1 MKYLAIFSFLL
12 FIGAGCTGVPSA
24 DDGLEATN
32 IQLKSNDDSVNSEE
46 VKESE
51 PNVNTMTEKTYA
63 FPGVL
68 PAEKIHNKQVRITTK
83 NGDVVIKLLDE
94 IAPKTVS
101 NFVYLTEEGYYD
113 GLTFHRVIEDFMVQ
127 GGDPTG
133 TGAGGPGYNFEDEF
147 SDEVNFSE
155 PGKLAMAN
163 RGHGTNGSQFFITTV
178 PTEWLQGAHTIFGE
192 VIEGQDVVLQIVGGD
207 KMQKVVIEEAK

>member
-1 MKYLAIFSFLL
+1 MKYLAIFSLL
-12 FIGAGCTGVPSA
+12 LLIGAGCTGVPST
-24 DDGLEATN
+24 DNGQVATN
-32 IQLKSNDDSVNSEE
+32 IQFKSTDDSVNSQEE
-46 VKESE
+46 KESDSNE
-51 PNVNTMTEKTYA
+51 KIMTEKTYA

-68 PAEKIHNKQVRITTK
+68 PAQKIQNKQVRITTK

-147 SDEVNFSE
+147 SDMVNFSE

-163 RGHGTNGSQFFITTV
+163 RGPGTNGSQFFITTV

-192 VIEGQDVVLQIVGGD
+192 VIEGQDIVLQIQGGD
-207 KMQKVVIEEAK
+207 EMQKVVIEDAK